1 LDWSRE
7 TLAKASHVGLR
18 TLVDFERGAREPHY
32 ATLEA
37 LRRALETAG
46 VQFRDDAAGVALG
59 AGRRAARPT
68 DEVVDLV
75 RRLERPA
82 DIAAVK
88 MFTEAML
95 SRR

>member
-1 LDWSRE
+1 
-7 TLAKASHVGLR
+7 
-18 TLVDFERGAREPHY
+18 
-32 ATLEA
+32 
-37 LRRALETAG
+37 
-46 VQFRDDAAGVALG
+46 LG